1 MPQCQQRDRRFDRP
15 RGAQRV
21 AVHGLGPADRHAV
34 GVFAED
40 GLDGLCLHRVV
51 ERRAAGVCV
60 DVADLLDGSI
70 RLTQGEAHRSS
81 RLGSGRQ
88 GGRHMVGVVGGAVA
102 QDLPVDGG
110 VTPHG
115 VVQRFQHQHRRPFGH
130 HKAVAVPVERP
141 AGARRFLVA
150 GRHGPDHIERPEDE
164 GRERALHAA
173 GQHQVGLL
181 RLDPPERFTDGDC
194 PRAAAVG
201 VSARG
206 SREPELDGDVARR
219 RPAEHRQGQRWS
231 YLFDAFAQEDLV
243 LLLGKRAAPQRASH
257 ETSTAI
263 AVLVFQVQAG
273 IAHCLAGG
281 RHRELREAV
290 QALYPLRV
298 HVGER
303 VKVSNLGGHLAA
315 KW

>member
-1 MPQCQQRDRRFDRP
+1 M
-15 RGAQRV
+15 GA
-21 AVHGLGPADRHAV
+21 
-34 GVFAED
+34 
-40 GLDGLCLHRVV
+40 
-51 ERRAAGVCV
+51 
-60 DVADLLDGSI
+60 
-70 RLTQGEAHRSS
+70 S
-81 RLGSGRQ
+81 RLMAWSSDSSTSTAAPSAITKPSRSRSKGRQ
-88 GGRHMVGVVGGAVA
+88 ARAGSSLR
-102 QDLPVDGG
+102 VDM
-110 VTPHG
+110 
-115 VVQRFQHQHRRPFGH
+115 
-130 HKAVAVPVERP
+130 
-141 AGARRFLVA
+141 ARITSNAPKMR
-150 GRHGPDHIERPEDE
+150 
-164 GRERALHAA
+164 
-173 GQHQVGLL
+173 
-181 RLDPPERFTDGDC
+181 GDC

-201 VSARG
+201 VGARG

-303 VKVSNLGGHLAA
+303 DTVTNHGGH
-315 KW
+315 